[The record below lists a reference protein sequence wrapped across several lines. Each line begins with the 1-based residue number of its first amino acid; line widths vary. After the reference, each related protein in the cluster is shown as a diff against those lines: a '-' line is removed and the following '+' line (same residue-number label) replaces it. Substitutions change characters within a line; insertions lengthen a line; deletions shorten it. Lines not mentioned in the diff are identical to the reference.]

1 MAANRRRDRRR
12 DADGR
17 AERRIVRRDAAAGR
31 AGTVHH
37 GAVRGVSGRAR
48 LRDVDADSAVRAAGH
63 CRRAGP
69 YPRVG
74 FRNVL
79 RTTIRYAKVHP
90 DQVDTPALLLWS
102 INERMAGR
110 TGVDVPM
117 PNDDW
122 KEELLELAA
131 LEAAEQE
138 ERDGNLSEQDIED
151 MLDG

>member
-1 MAANRRRDRRR
+1 M
-12 DADGR
+12 
-17 AERRIVRRDAAAGR
+17 
-31 AGTVHH
+31 
-37 GAVRGVSGRAR
+37 
-48 LRDVDADSAVRAAGH
+48 
-63 CRRAGP
+63 
-69 YPRVG
+69 
-74 FRNVL
+74 
-79 RTTIRYAKVHP
+79 
-90 DQVDTPALLLWS
+90 PALLLWS

-110 TGVDVPM
+110 AGVDVPM